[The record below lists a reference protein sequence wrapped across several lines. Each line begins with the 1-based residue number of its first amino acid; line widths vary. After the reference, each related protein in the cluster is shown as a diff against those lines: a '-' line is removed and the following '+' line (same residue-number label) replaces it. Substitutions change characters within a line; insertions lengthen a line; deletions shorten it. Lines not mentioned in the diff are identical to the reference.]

1 MKRIELTKFLISAA
15 LVFLGAAGV
24 LAQAGGKSPIK
35 SQEVSEGDGIPVL
48 IKHLPDWE
56 TAQKR
61 AAYILNKNDLRDAL
75 GSRPL
80 LDAVDFQGGT
90 EAVAADYPQGKLLIV
105 EYPSPQTST
114 EADNLI
120 KQKLAE
126 DAQNSAVVYR
136 RTGNYNI
143 FVFDA
148 ADQAAANALAD
159 EVKYE
164 KTVQWLGTDPY
175 AVLRAERTYL
185 NNTASLFVSTV
196 KAIASGIGLSLLA
209 GLLVGILFFYL
220 RSKKRANMA
229 AFSDAGGLTRLNLDE
244 LTPGV
249 LPDKFLND

>member
-1 MKRIELTKFLISAA
+1 MKKIGLTRFLILA
-15 LVFLGAAGV
+15 V
-24 LAQAGGKSPIK
+24 LLLSAGGVFAQTGGGAPIK
-35 SQEVSEGDGIPVL
+35 SQEVSEGDGVPVL

-56 TAQKR
+56 NAQKR
-61 AAYILNKNDLRDAL
+61 ATYILNKSDLQNAL

-80 LDAVDFQGGT
+80 LDAIDFQGGT

-105 EYPSPQTST
+105 EFASPQVSV

-120 KQKLAE
+120 KQKLADGGE
-126 DAQNSAVVYR
+126 NSAVVYR

-148 ADQAAANALAD
+148 ADEATANALVD

-175 AVLRAERTYL
+175 AVLRAERAYL
-185 NNTASLFVSTV
+185 NDTASLFLSTV
-196 KAIASGIGLSLLA
+196 QAIASGVGLSLIA
-209 GLLVGILFFYL
+209 GLIVGIIFFYM
-220 RSKKRANMA
+220 RSRKRAGMES
-229 AFSDAGGLTRLNLDE
+229 FSDAGGLTRLNLDE

-249 LPDKFLND
+249 LPEKFLKD